1 MYVEF
6 SIFYWFLNYIV
17 LFDSI
22 VDLKVF
28 IINFIDINNF
38 VKDLDIK
45 KVSVFFNIV
54 FLFKL

>member
-17 LFDSI
+17 LFDGI

-28 IINFIDINNF
+28 IINFIDINYF
-38 VKDLDIK
+38 LKDLDIK
-45 KVSVFFNIV
+45 
-54 FLFKL
+54 